1 MTRAEYPAVAG
12 VWVMV
17 QCVDTGVVPWPLT
30 LPRLRLETLT
40 TDICFYSELLLA
52 ADKKLHFL
60 SSITS
65 AEAGPG
71 DRLHVK

>member
-1 MTRAEYPAVAG
+1 MTRAEYLHIALAG

-30 LPRLRLETLT
+30 LPRLETLT